1 MLYIFSLTFLLLLC
15 TIMFIVYLS
24 TEKERK
30 QLERKLA
37 EMQELLDKLQGGK
50 NE

>member
-1 MLYIFSLTFLLLLC
+1 MLYIFSLIFLLLLA

-37 EMQELLDKLQGGK
+37 EMQELLDKPQGGR